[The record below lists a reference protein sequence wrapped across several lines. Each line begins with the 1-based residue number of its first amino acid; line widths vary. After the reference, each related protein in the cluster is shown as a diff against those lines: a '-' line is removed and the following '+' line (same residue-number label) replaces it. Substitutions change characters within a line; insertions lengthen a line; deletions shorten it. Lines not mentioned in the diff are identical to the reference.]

1 MLLLNKACLIVVSL
15 ALNLV
20 CYGQQL
26 PSRNYTTADGLPN
39 NAVRALFI
47 DSKGALWIGTE
58 NGVSRFA
65 DGTFHSLT
73 TQDGLG
79 FDNCWDIAQD
89 NDRNIWFASYGGGV
103 TRFNGRQF
111 TVFTAKNG
119 LTSDKTRKLFYHDHK
134 MYVGTELGV
143 SIIDLT
149 TWTITTPL
157 GIEPHF
163 EVFIVTDFYLHN
175 NQVYFSTV
183 NEGFYKID
191 ETDKSKIIP
200 VYQNKHNYS
209 FGIFND
215 TLYNSNKGFI
225 EKVGVRNISQGNF
238 LSKKIGH
245 SIVWDYAIDSDKKL
259 YASAWGIFKP
269 DGGLYRVSGNTMI
282 NISTNYGISSYS
294 LLNVVFD
301 AKKNILYTGS
311 KDKGIYET
319 RLDNTVLYY
328 DFNNL
333 KIFDLEGFKQHK
345 VVLHQNGLTVF
356 DSKNQTKYALSNN
369 DFKKYQQVFTA
380 THKGLPTHKDGYFEL
395 DYDITANGIEYYEIV
410 PQDGYLLVSTNI
422 GIFRINAEF
431 KIVAYL
437 PIHTYKIGFT
447 PTNKLIETIPYA
459 GVRVYDNEYTL
470 KGKHFSEFDSKTPTD
485 IVSVVALNGK
495 TYMASI
501 FKGLFVHD
509 GKNFTSYASKG
520 IWSEPKL
527 KFITK
532 NDKNQLIIAA
542 EFGDVY
548 VAEDNASFKII
559 SKISRSSITG
569 KTITFLEAYKDVIF
583 IGTEQGINI
592 VQGNNVRF
600 LDSEQGFKN
609 HVVTSSKLFKNKLWL
624 GTTAGYYVIDVDK
637 VTGTYPAVKNLKIN
651 SISVNN
657 SALGKEN
664 YTWFY
669 YDKKSLDLDYSQNT
683 IAINFTAVGSL
694 YPKKLQYRYKLNGG
708 ESWSPYTNT
717 PYIYLPYLP
726 HGNYNILVEV
736 WDRYTGKSTILPLL
750 SVHINPPFWFSMWF
764 IIIVVFTVFAITV
777 YMFLQNR
784 EKVREKA
791 AIQKRIAE
799 TRHEALVA
807 QMNPHFTFNAMN
819 AIQDFVIN
827 NDTDN
832 SLRYISKLA
841 WLMRQTLDNSRQQL
855 IPLKDE
861 IEYLKA
867 YIEIENMRF
876 DNRIEFKLEINSDI
890 DIYTQEIPVMLLQ
903 PFIENVFVHAFTE
916 EHPQPRLLLHFSITP
931 EQLLECRIED
941 NGIGAAS
948 ATKQKLHSPKG
959 TQLAI
964 ERLELLQPEIRNGFT
979 ISQTALGTTIVV
991 LIRN

>member
-1 MLLLNKACLIVVSL
+1 MPSLNKAYLIVVAL
-15 ALNLV
+15 AFNIV

-26 PSRNYTTADGLPN
+26 ASCNYTTADGLPN
-39 NAVRALFI
+39 NAVRALFM
-47 DSKGALWIGTE
+47 DSEDALWIGTE

-65 DGTFHSLT
+65 DGTFHSLA

-79 FDNCWDIAQD
+79 FNNCWDITQD
-89 NDRNIWFASYGGGV
+89 NKGNMWFASYGGGV
-103 TRFNGRQF
+103 TCFNGKKF
-111 TVFTAKNG
+111 KVFTTKNG
-119 LTSDKTRKLFYHDHK
+119 LASNKVRKLFFHDHK

-143 SIIDLT
+143 SIINLAT
-149 TWTITTPL
+149 RAITTAK

-163 EVFIVTDFYLHN
+163 EVFIVTDFFLSD
-175 NQVYFSTV
+175 NQVCFSTV
-183 NEGFYKID
+183 NEGFYKI
-191 ETDKSKIIP
+191 EENVTPKIIP
-200 VYQNKHNYS
+200 VYRNKHNYS
-209 FGIFND
+209 FGVFND

-225 EKVGVRNISQGNF
+225 EKFGINNVALGHIE
-238 LSKKIGH
+238 SKKFGY
-245 SIVWDYAIDSDKKL
+245 SIVWDYVEDSNKRL
-259 YASAWGIFKP
+259 YAAAWGVFKP
-269 DGGLYRVSGNTMI
+269 DGGLYRIEGDTMDD
-282 NISTNYGISSYS
+282 ISADYGIDSKN

-301 AKKNILYTGS
+301 AQKNILYTGS
-311 KDKGIYET
+311 KDKGIYGT
-319 RLDNTVLYY
+319 RLDNAILYY
-328 DFNNL
+328 DFNKL
-333 KIFDLEGFKQHK
+333 KIIDIENFKQHELL
-345 VVLHQNGLTVF
+345 LHQKGLSVL
-356 DSKNQTKYALSNN
+356 NSNN
-369 DFKKYQQVFTA
+369 ILKYTLANADFKRFQQNFIE
-380 THKGLPTHKDGYFEL
+380 THKNLPTHEIGYFEL
-395 DYDITANGIEYYEIV
+395 DYTITSDGIEYYEIV
-410 PQDGYLLVSTNI
+410 TQDSYFLVSTNI

-431 KIVAYL
+431 KITAYL

-447 PTNKLIETIPYA
+447 PTHKLIETIPYA
-459 GVRVYDNEYTL
+459 GVRIYDNKYTL
-470 KGKHFSEFDSKTPTD
+470 AGKHFSEFDTETPTD
-485 IVSVVALNGK
+485 IVSVMAMSGK

-509 GKNFTSYASKG
+509 GKKFTSYAGKG
-520 IWSEPKL
+520 IWKEQKL
-527 KFITK
+527 KFITR

-548 VAEDNASFKII
+548 VADDNTKFKII
-559 SKISRSSITG
+559 SKISRNSIAG
-569 KTITFLEAYKDVIF
+569 KTITFLEAYKDFIF

-592 VQGNNVRF
+592 VQGYNVRF

-609 HVVTSSKLFKNKLWL
+609 RVVTSSKLFRNKLWL
-624 GTTAGYYVIDVDK
+624 GTTAGYYIIDVDK
-637 VTGTYPAVKNLKIN
+637 VTGNYPAIKKIKIN
-651 SISVNN
+651 SISINN
-657 SALGKEN
+657 IALGKEN
-664 YTWFY
+664 FTWFY

-694 YPKKLQYRYKLNGG
+694 YPKKLQYRYKLKDR
-708 ESWSPYTNT
+708 ERWSPYSTT

-726 HGNYNILVEV
+726 HGNYNLLVQV
-736 WDRYTGKSTILPLL
+736 WDRHTGLKTTLPLL
-750 SVHINPPFWFSMWF
+750 SVYINPPFWLSWWF
-764 IIIVVFTVFAITV
+764 IMLAILILLSTII
-777 YMFLQNR
+777 YLFLRSRN
-784 EKVREKA
+784 KAREKA

-876 DNRIEFKLEINSDI
+876 DNRIEFDLTINSDI

-903 PFIENVFVHAFTE
+903 PFIENVFVHAFSE
-916 EHPQPRLLLHFSITP
+916 EHPQPRLLLSFSINTD
-931 EQLLECRIED
+931 QLLECKIED
-941 NGIGAAS
+941 NGIGV
-948 ATKQKLHSPKG
+948 ATNNKPKLHKSKG

-964 ERLELLQPEIRNGFT
+964 ERLELLQPEVDNALT
-979 ISQTALGTTIVV
+979 LSQTSEGTIVII